1 MRWFDL
7 HLKSKDN
14 LKRIVVNL
22 SKPEFDWTADKIVVK
37 TASNKNLL
45 QLARNDAESHQ
56 VYVNLLD
63 HDFVLYMHK
72 NEQSFFIKRELVS
85 TIWQRKDL
93 IQKGMT
99 FYKVEDPIKTNK
111 LAPNRMVVIFSSMPP
126 AKDYYSDNVASR
138 MFVRNYPS
146 MQKHLLK
153 NTYIL
158 RIMDLNRSSGSYY
171 LNAGHCQTLE
181 NDVQSIIADVCHEY
195 TIPNENVVLYGASKG
210 GTGALYHSILGDYHA
225 VVVDPIFSITNYNQ
239 DNDIHYLKNV
249 LPEKLLPKFEDAL
262 EEFKPNRKKVI
273 LGTSKVLVN
282 YSWYSKIQNKAVE
295 VVNLQDEAMVDH
307 VRVSPN
313 CTPEQITY
321 INAFLMGLPVS
332 Q

>member
-1 MRWFDL
+1 MFGL
-7 HLKSKDN
+7 HAKDN
-14 LKRIVVNL
+14 LKRAVVKLDEPN
-22 SKPEFDWTADKIVVK
+22 FDWTADKIVVK
-37 TASNKNLL
+37 TDSDKNLL
-45 QLARNDAESHQ
+45 QLSRKDTEAYR
-56 VYVNLLD
+56 VYVDLLN
-63 HDFVLYMHK
+63 HDFMLYMHK
-72 NEQSFFIKRELVS
+72 NKQSFFIKRELVF

-93 IQKGMT
+93 IQKGAT

-111 LAPNRMVVIFSSMPP
+111 LAPNRLVVIFSSMPP

-146 MQKHLLK
+146 MPKHLLK

-171 LNAGHCQTLE
+171 LNAGQCQTLE

-195 TIPNENVVLYGASKG
+195 TISNENVVLYGASKG

-249 LPEKLLPKFEDAL
+249 LPEKLLPKFEGAL

-273 LGTSKVLVN
+273 LGTSKVSVN

-295 VVNLQDEAMVDH
+295 IVNLQDEAMVDH
-307 VRVSPN
+307 VRISPN

-321 INAFLMGLPVS
+321 INAFLMGLSVS